1 MDAIPLLSF
10 EFAGQLED
18 AKVEELL
25 GLLSA
30 ADVFVRDVDGDLP
43 LAGSDS
49 IVTVMVDTG

>member
-10 EFAGQLED
+10 EFARQLED